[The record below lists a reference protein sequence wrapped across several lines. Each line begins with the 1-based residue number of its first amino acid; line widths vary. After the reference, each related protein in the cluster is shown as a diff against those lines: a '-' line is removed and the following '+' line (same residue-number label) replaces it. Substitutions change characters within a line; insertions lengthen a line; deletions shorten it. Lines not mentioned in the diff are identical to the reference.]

1 MKKEKKKIIWKPTIL
16 VVLHD
21 TFLETK
27 CSRIKC
33 KNILKGFPLRI
44 PRFSIPH
51 TIEQSWYLPIGAWL
65 VINLRIHAHI
75 KFERPKF
82 FSQIP
87 PLEYVGQISWLS
99 SLFKSRKFLLLYSN
113 AWNIICHLQTMS
125 SHSSFW
131 LNSHEDLQGRVL
143 WQPLVK
149 TTNRLLKQT

>member
-1 MKKEKKKIIWKPTIL
+1 MVTTQHYYLYKRKEKEMKKEKKKIIWKPTIL
-16 VVLHD
+16 VILHD

-27 CSRIKC
+27 CSRIKH

-65 VINLRIHAHI
+65 VINLVIHAHI

-82 FSQIP
+82 FSQTP

-99 SLFKSRKFLLLYSN
+99 SLFKSRKFLLLYSISS
-113 AWNIICHLQTMS
+113 AIYKQCH
-125 SHSSFW
+125 HI
-131 LNSHEDLQGRVL
+131 
-143 WQPLVK
+143 
-149 TTNRLLKQT
+149 LLFD